1 LASEE
6 LRRPLNISSSA
17 NDVRFSRALY
27 VHVPVCASK
36 CSYCDFYSLP
46 RGCLPENY
54 EDDLVEATLGRA
66 ASLVDRFGAR
76 GAIETIYIGG
86 GTPTM
91 LSLPALDLLLS
102 GLSTLARENGG
113 TAPRE
118 WSVEANPDS
127 LSPDALDLMREKGVT
142 RVSIGVQSLDAAELK
157 LLGRIHG
164 PEEALAALSLAASR
178 GFVVSADLMAA
189 LPKPRAGS
197 HGGARSL
204 GGLARYAKD
213 LVEAGASHISAYDLC
228 LEENTPLEVRKGELS
243 FPTEDEVWE
252 ERNLLE
258 SALRGVGFRRY
269 EVSNYAPP
277 GRECLHNLAYWRMD
291 SYIGAGPGA
300 VSTIAMDGGS
310 SLRIEEA
317 KDILSY
323 RACLPSH
330 AVETNISFRDTV
342 FETVMMAFRT
352 SFGLSLDSFESR
364 FGLPAEMLLEGSL
377 SAWKGHIVPGEASPG
392 YPAPPG
398 CQSSVACL
406 AKPHALAL
414 DGEGLDIL
422 NRFLCDCLEEIE
434 EKLEP

>member
-1 LASEE
+1 ML
-6 LRRPLNISSSA
+6 
-17 NDVRFSRALY
+17 ALY

-46 RGCLPENY
+46 RGFLPENY

-66 ASLVDRFGAR
+66 ASLVKRFVAR

-91 LSLPALDLLLS
+91 LSLPALGRLLS
-102 GLSTLARENGG
+102 GLSNLACENGG
-113 TAPRE
+113 TEPRE

-127 LSPDALDLMREKGVT
+127 LSPEALDLMREKGVT
-142 RVSIGVQSLDAAELK
+142 RISIGVQSLDAAELK

-178 GFVVSADLMAA
+178 GFAVSADLMAA
-189 LPKPRAGS
+189 LPRPRAGS
-197 HGGARSL
+197 RGVTRNL
-204 GGLARYAKD
+204 GGLARYAKEI
-213 LVEAGASHISAYDLC
+213 VEAGASHISAYDLC
-228 LEENTPLEVRKGELS
+228 LEEGTPLDAMKGELS
-243 FPTEDEVWE
+243 FPSEDETWE
-252 ERNLLE
+252 ERDLLE
-258 SALRGVGFRRY
+258 SALRKMGFRRY

-323 RACLPSH
+323 RACLPSR
-330 AVETNISFRDTV
+330 AVETKIGFRDTV

-352 SFGLSLDSFESR
+352 SFGLDLDSFESR
-364 FGLPAEMLLEGSL
+364 YNLSAEKLLEGSL
-377 SAWKGHIVPGEASPG
+377 AAWKGHIVHGEAPTAC
-392 YPAPPG
+392 PATPR
-398 CQSSVACL
+398 
-406 AKPHALAL
+406 ALAL
-414 DGEGLDIL
+414 DGAGLDIL